1 MRWDQVRK
9 GKSVNNQCKYFE
21 IQANST
27 LLLSSTILVTSA
39 MYFTPSMARISSG
52 QRPESSWSSSCRNKK
67 IRWDGILQLS
77 YPFYLCVWTEAWCK
91 VDYPTAVKVAMQLA
105 AWLVIRLVDS
115 AEPIPPELSPTVP
128 IVRPVVVLAA
138 QVTIVI
144 TATVLSRISEIFWK
158 NIRMEKKFLVW
169 YVIFFCL
176 CMDRWTDNWLFLWWM
191 ILAVMS
197 IVGNNSWELPR
208 TGQSFTHQRQQTFI
222 VPVMKVWSSF
232 KTFEF
237 SIPPSLNSNSCLKF
251 KVNRL
256 SSLEMHSSFYLVW
269 FAFYNLWTDVQ
280 TYKEDSLK

>member
-1 MRWDQVRK
+1 MPAQSGVTLLMVVEVRANKLSRKQISDGKHQTVGAVSDTPLISCHILLDDKQKLFLLFLWNEMRWDQVRK

-91 VDYPTAVKVAMQLA
+91 VDYPTAVEVAMQPA

-115 AEPIPPELSPTVP
+115 AEPIPPELSPAVP
-128 IVRPVVVLAA
+128 VVRPMVVLAA

-144 TATVLSRISEIFWK
+144 TATVLSCISEIFWK
-158 NIRMEKKFLVW
+158 NIQIKK
-169 YVIFFCL
+169 I
-176 CMDRWTDNWLFLWWM
+176 
-191 ILAVMS
+191 
-197 IVGNNSWELPR
+197 SWF
-208 TGQSFTHQRQQTFI
+208 G
-222 VPVMKVWSSF
+222 M
-232 KTFEF
+232 
-237 SIPPSLNSNSCLKF
+237 
-251 KVNRL
+251 
-256 SSLEMHSSFYLVW
+256 
-269 FAFYNLWTDVQ
+269 
-280 TYKEDSLK
+280 